1 MDNLFSTLG
10 WSVYTLWTP
19 IKFYERGQRQESF
32 QYEDYCVLTD
42 VSIPKDT
49 IIMGLLL
56 LTLEDTL
63 EDIRGRVT
71 RRCLGALQSICFP
84 RGINVAFFER
94 FKLFLILKTIAKLR
108 PQLNVKL
115 CDEKIKSTKT
125 FFTF

>member
-1 MDNLFSTLG
+1 
-10 WSVYTLWTP
+10 
-19 IKFYERGQRQESF
+19 
-32 QYEDYCVLTD
+32 
-42 VSIPKDT
+42 
-49 IIMGLLL
+49 MGLLL

-63 EDIRGRVT
+63 GDIRGRVT
-71 RRCLGALQSICFP
+71 RRCLGALQSICFL

-94 FKLFLILKTIAKLR
+94 FKNFLIKTIAKLR